1 MQAEHVDA
9 FLASAFAVLSE
20 QAQAQPDRGSPLLR
34 SGGIRSSRELTALV
48 RVEGDVTAVILYS
61 MSLATADKL
70 RANQRP
76 SAGAD
81 AERSAQDIVLQT
93 AQAIAAGG
101 AERLSQLGAACQPG
115 EDLIVCGFGE
125 LLLIAV
131 TLLVVPIFTRYGD
144 MDIGVALQAQDGEH
158 QEFGLLTAG
167 GSRPSGLHES
177 RSSREREVSAA

>member
-34 SGGIRSSRELTALV
+34 SGGIRSARELTALV
-48 RVEGDVTAVILYS
+48 RVEGDVTGVILYS

-76 SAGAD
+76 PAGAD
-81 AERSAQDIVLQT
+81 AERSAQDTVLQT
-93 AQAIAAGG
+93 AQAIATGG
-101 AERLSQLGAACQPG
+101 AECLSQLGAPCQPG
-115 EDLIVCGFGE
+115 ENVIVCGFGE
-125 LLLIAV
+125 LLLVAV

-144 MDIGVALQAQDGEH
+144 MDIGVALQAKDSLQ
-158 QEFGLLTAG
+158 QELELVAA
-167 GSRPSGLHES
+167 GLHES
-177 RSSREREVSAA
+177 RSHRAREVSAA